1 MLVLV
6 RCASSRPSFP
16 ARTSPGDAE
25 EAALVD
31 RPWYTRFNWPLA
43 IAPVLTTILGI
54 VFIRSAT
61 LHDRSAHNEWR
72 SQLVYALVGI
82 VLMIGVAFIDYRV
95 WRRWALPMYVVTLGL
110 LAFITFKGHEALG
123 AARWIKIGSFTFQP
137 SEPAKVVLAIAI
149 AALLCRGSYR
159 KIQEIWLPLLAV
171 GVPAVLILK
180 QPDLGTTLVIGG
192 ILTAQLYFGLPN
204 LIDFGLYVGGVLT
217 AAAYVL
223 TSEHMLKPFQ
233 KARLTVFL
241 DPKVDPQGVG
251 YNLNQSKIAVGSG
264 EWFGKGLYHGTQTQ
278 LAFVPE
284 NSRDFIFTAVGEEAG
299 LIGALVLIALYA
311 VTIGFAMRAVFAAK
325 DRFGVLLAVGLV
337 AMLAFHIV
345 VNIGMTIGIMPI
357 TGIPLPFMSYGGS
370 ALMTD
375 YIAVG
380 ILLNIVL
387 QKDKLVFGDA
397 ARRV

>member
-1 MLVLV
+1 M
-6 RCASSRPSFP
+6 
-16 ARTSPGDAE
+16 E
-25 EAALVD
+25 

-43 IAPVLTTILGI
+43 ILPILTTVYGI

-61 LHDRSAHNEWR
+61 LHDRSAASEWR
-72 SQLVYALVGI
+72 SQMLYAAVGI
-82 VLMIGVAFIDYRV
+82 VLMIGVAFVDYRV

-137 SEPAKVVLAIAI
+137 SEPAKLVLAITI

-159 KIQEIWLPLLAV
+159 KIQELWLPLVAV
-171 GVPAVLILK
+171 AVPAVLILK
-180 QPDLGTTLVIGG
+180 QPDLGTTLVIGA
-192 ILTAQLYFGLPN
+192 IFTAELYFGLPN
-204 LIDFGLYVGGVLT
+204 LFDFGLYVGGVAA

-223 TSEHMLKPFQ
+223 TSEKILKPFQ
-233 KARLTVFL
+233 RARLTVFL

-264 EWFGKGLYHGTQTQ
+264 EWFGKGLFHGTQTQ

-284 NSRDFIFTAVGEEAG
+284 NSRDFIFTAVGEETG
-299 LIGALVLIALYA
+299 FVGAALLLALYA
-311 VTIGFAMRAVFAAK
+311 ATIGFAMRSVFAAK
-325 DRFGVLLAVGLV
+325 DRFGVLLSVGLV

-345 VNIGMTIGIMPI
+345 VNVGMTIGIMPI

-380 ILLNIVL
+380 MLLNIVL
-387 QKDKLVFGDA
+387 QKDKLVFGDSTV
-397 ARRV
+397 RRA